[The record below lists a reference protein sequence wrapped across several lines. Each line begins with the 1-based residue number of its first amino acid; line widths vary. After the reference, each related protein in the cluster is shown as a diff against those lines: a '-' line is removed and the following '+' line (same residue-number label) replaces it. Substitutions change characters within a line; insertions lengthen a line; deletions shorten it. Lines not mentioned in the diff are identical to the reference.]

1 MFSGG
6 FSGYRF
12 LNSKSPAV
20 SVRDKNTAN
29 NQHLLTK
36 NGHKIEKSGH
46 KPRKQTKK
54 SRLHF
59 DSRPTGIKNKY
70 IKSEGKTLFL
80 FSVFRNFTLGNIGQT
95 IMLVVLAQVET
106 YFLAL

>member
-46 KPRKQTKK
+46 RGNKQK

-59 DSRPTGIKNKY
+59 DSRSTGIKNKY

-95 IMLVVLAQVET
+95 IMLVVLAQV
-106 YFLAL
+106 